1 MGKEETKVSLF
12 SDTGGK
18 STKSSNKLVKW
29 MQNFSNIAK
38 YSQYIKIII
47 VLILAID
54 NYKIKFSKNIQH
66 LLTASKNM
74 K

>member
-18 STKSSNKLVKW
+18 STKSSNKLLKW

-38 YSQYIKIII
+38 YSQYMKIII

-54 NYKIKFSKNIQH
+54 N
-66 LLTASKNM
+66 
-74 K
+74 